1 MAASQATQAD
11 KLLAAERDR
20 IDELDSELI
29 RIIGERVK
37 ACVSIARIKS
47 EANIPMMQPGRLSY
61 VRERLVAEGKSAGLR
76 PEFVVELHG
85 TVTRET
91 CRIEDELMGN
101 APQPEDS
108 QIQDNRPDTGSCPD
122 LKGR

>member
-1 MAASQATQAD
+1 MAASQAAKAE
-11 KLLAAERDR
+11 KLLAVERAR

-37 ACVSIARIKS
+37 VCMSIARIKS
-47 EANIPMMQPGRLSY
+47 EADIPMMQPGRLSA
-61 VRERLVAEGKSAGLR
+61 VRERLVGEGKAVGLR

-101 APQPEDS
+101 TPQPE
-108 QIQDNRPDTGSCPD
+108 GS
-122 LKGR
+122 